1 MNESIERIQKWMNG
15 EKPGPY
21 SLELYTDEGCNL
33 FCKFCSAEGHG
44 VKHLDFEFANKVI
57 EEAKELDV
65 KVIRLIGVGEPFL
78 KKEEMIRLME
88 KIKSYGMQGYTVT
101 NCTLLGDED
110 VNRLVEAGWDEM
122 RVSLHA
128 PDAKTHDYLTGHE
141 GAFAKVTRSLAL
153 FKKLK
158 EERKKDKP
166 TIRINF
172 VLNKQN
178 FRKIDEMI
186 KLCEKYSCGFVL
198 LPLEVPDQSNKYLK
212 ELELDQNDREEL
224 KKIIRGIKEK
234 IKEYRIEVFLPQT
247 SSDVRVDKKNVPDSE
262 LKESFK
268 QVSYREHA
276 ERGATQSEAQNEISP
291 TEPATDAHHPM
302 CYDPWLNITMKNY
315 DVFGVCC
322 PSITY
327 MKRQKPEKK
336 YKSLREIWYGE
347 FFDEMRQASMKKEL
361 KSYCSFCCNTDTKV
375 FSEEL
380 TRRRCSNLRESELKN
395 KESRE
400 ERRKKSIWQKI
411 TGKIGGIFG

>member
-44 VKHLDFEFANKVI
+44 VKHLDFEFANKII

-65 KVIRLIGVGEPFL
+65 RVIRLIGVGEPFL

-110 VNRLVEAGWDEM
+110 VERLVEAGWDEM

-128 PDAKTHDYLTGHE
+128 PDADTHDYLTGHR

-158 EERKKDKP
+158 EERGLDNP

-178 FRKIDEMI
+178 FRKIEEMI
-186 KLCEKYSCGFVL
+186 ALCEEYGCGFVL
-198 LPLEVPDQSNKYLK
+198 LPLEVPDPSNKYLK

-224 KKIIRGIKEK
+224 KKIIQGIKEK
-234 IKEYRIEVFLPQT
+234 IKEYRIEVFLPQI
-247 SSDVRVDKKNVPDSE
+247 SSDVRVDKKNVPESE
-262 LKESFK
+262 LKESFR
-268 QVSYREHA
+268 QVSYREHKEHSTKQCEVPNKVLPDQA
-276 ERGATQSEAQNEISP
+276 ISGM
-291 TEPATDAHHPM
+291 AHPM
-302 CYDPWLNITMKNY
+302 CYDPWINITMKNY
-315 DVFGVCC
+315 DIFGVCC

-327 MKRQKPEKK
+327 MKRQKTEKK
-336 YKSLREIWYGE
+336 YKSLREIWYGD
-347 FFDEMRQASMKKEL
+347 FFNEMRQASMKKEL
-361 KSYCSFCCNTDTKV
+361 KSYCSFCCNTDTAV

-380 TRRRCSNLRESELKN
+380 ARRHHSGLGSSEQKN
-395 KESRE
+395 KKSRE
-400 ERRKKSIWQKI
+400 ESRKKSIWQKI